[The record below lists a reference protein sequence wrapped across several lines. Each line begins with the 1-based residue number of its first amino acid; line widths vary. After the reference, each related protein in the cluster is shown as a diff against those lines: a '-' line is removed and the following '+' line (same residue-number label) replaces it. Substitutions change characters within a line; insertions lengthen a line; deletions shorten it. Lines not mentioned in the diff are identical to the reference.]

1 MIHFVNTMDRI
12 RLFFRKDKELYFSM
26 KKILGFYPHNIHL
39 YQQALLHRSS
49 GVKDDK
55 GHRINNERL
64 EFLGDAILGAIVGD
78 VVYHHF
84 EDKKEGFLTNTRSNL
99 VKRET
104 LGKIAVKIG
113 LDKLVVSTDRKM
125 SHNSYMNGNAF
136 EALVGAIYLDR
147 GYDMCSFFIRGRIL
161 KEIVNLE
168 DVAKKETNFKSKLLE
183 WSQKN
188 RISID
193 FKLLEQSVDK
203 KDASPMFKT
212 QVLVEGVVCATATG
226 YSKKESQQKAAEIT
240 LKKMKSEP
248 KLVDSIFAAKGKRT
262 AMEEQPVSIPAVEGA
277 VPTSQEQPA
286 APRRQRADSGKRCPN
301 MKLRTEATDKRAS
314 STSPKGTETQPE
326 DDFDFSDVSV
336 KMRELSKEDI
346 IAAAE
351 NEAFN

>member
-1 MIHFVNTMDRI
+1 MDRI

-26 KKILGFYPHNIHL
+26 KKILGFYPHDISL

-113 LDKLVVSTDRKM
+113 LDKLIVSTDRKM

-136 EALVGAIYLDR
+136 EALIGAIYLDR
-147 GYDMCSFFIRGRIL
+147 GYDMCTFFIRGRIL
-161 KEIVNLE
+161 KEIVNVE
-168 DVAKKETNFKSKLLE
+168 DMARKETNFKSKLLE

-188 RISID
+188 RINIE
-193 FKLLEQSVDK
+193 FNLLEQSVDK

-212 QVLVEGVVCATATG
+212 QVLVEKIVCATATG

-240 LKKMKSEP
+240 LKKMKNDP
-248 KLVDSIFAAKGKRT
+248 KLVDNIFAVKGQRT
-262 AMEEQPVSIPAVEGA
+262 AMEEHPISIPVVEEPKA
-277 VPTSQEQPA
+277 TEETAA

-301 MKLRTEATDKRAS
+301 RKPRTEVAEQK
-314 STSPKGTETQPE
+314 TQPAAPAE
-326 DDFDFSDVSV
+326 TNDEDFDFSDVSV
-336 KMRELSKEDI
+336 KMRQLSKEDI

-351 NEAFN
+351 EEAFN

>member
-1 MIHFVNTMDRI
+1 MDRI

-26 KKILGFYPHNIHL
+26 KKILGFYPHDISL

-113 LDKLVVSTDRKM
+113 LDKLIVSTDRKM

-147 GYDMCSFFIRGRIL
+147 GYDMCTFFIRGRIL

-168 DVAKKETNFKSKLLE
+168 DVARKETNFKSKLLE

-188 RISID
+188 RINIE

-212 QVLVEGVVCATATG
+212 QVLVENIVCATASG

-240 LKKMKSEP
+240 LKKMKNDA
-248 KLVDSIFAAKGKRT
+248 KLVESIFSTKGQRT
-262 AMEEQPVSIPAVEGA
+262 AMEEQPISIPNIEEQAANEGTTT
-277 VPTSQEQPA
+277 P
-286 APRRQRADSGKRCPN
+286 PRRQRAESGKRCPN
-301 MKLRTEATDKRAS
+301 RKPRTEATDRNAQ
-314 STSPKGTETQPE
+314 TNVPREATDN

-336 KMRELSKEDI
+336 KMRQLSKEDI
-346 IAAAE
+346 VAAAE
-351 NEAFN
+351 DEAFN